1 MRTTRTV
8 EGGRS
13 MNAATTDDS
22 EPDAET
28 LQPPQ
33 PPARVEPEEAERK
46 VPLAE
51 QRQQELQQQAE
62 QYVRTVVDAEP
73 ESDAFKEAVQSAH
86 QMGNDYI
93 REAANVSNRLLD
105 QPVKA
110 MNQGALSG
118 ESDVSKSLIE
128 LRNTVEE
135 LDPSRRGDLFQPKK
149 LLGFIPW
156 GNKLNDYFQ
165 EYQSAQTHID
175 AIIQSLYQGRDEL
188 QRDNASIEE
197 EKANLWAVMQKLEE
211 YIYLGKQI
219 DAALEARIAEIE
231 QQNEQKARAVR
242 EELLF
247 YTRQKVQDLQSQL
260 AVSVQGYMALDMIR
274 KNNLEL
280 IKGVNRATSVTISA
294 LRTATIVA
302 QALTNQRLVLEQIQA
317 LNETTGDV
325 IQGTSELMREQS
337 AQIHEQAASSTIELE
352 KLKSAFSNIYGALDD
367 MSDYKTRALDS
378 MKQTVDTL
386 EGEIGK
392 ARERV
397 DRVQQQTAREAV
409 TEGDGTPSSSLQI

>member
-1 MRTTRTV
+1 
-8 EGGRS
+8 
-13 MNAATTDDS
+13 MNQEAATTETVQDD
-22 EPDAET
+22 A
-28 LQPPQ
+28 LQPPA
-33 PPARVEPEEAERK
+33 PPKKVEPEEAERK
-46 VPLAE
+46 VPLDQTR
-51 QRQQELQQQAE
+51 QRELGDQAQQFVA
-62 QYVRTVVDAEP
+62 TVIDADP
-73 ESDAFKEAVQSAH
+73 ESEEFKGAVQSAH

-105 QPVKA
+105 KPVKA
-110 MNQGALSG
+110 MDQGALSG
-118 ESDVSKSLIE
+118 NSGVSKSLIE
-128 LRNTVEE
+128 LRSTVEE
-135 LDPSRRGDLFQPKK
+135 LDPSSRGNLFEPKK

-156 GNKLNDYFQ
+156 GNRLKDYFR
-165 EYQSAQTHID
+165 EYQSAQSHID

-197 EKANLWAVMQKLEE
+197 EKRHLWGVMQKLEE

-219 DAALEARIAEIE
+219 DAELEKRIGEIE

-242 EELLF
+242 EEMLF

-260 AVSVQGYMALDMIR
+260 AVAVQGYMALDMIR

-280 IKGVNRATSVTISA
+280 VKGVERATSVTISA

-325 IQGTSELMREQS
+325 IQGTSELMKNQS
-337 AQIHEQAASSTIELE
+337 AQIHEQAASSTIEME
-352 KLKSAFSNIYGALDD
+352 KLQSAFQNIYAAMDE
-367 MSDYKTRALDS
+367 MSDYKTKALDG

-392 ARERV
+392 ARERL
-397 DRVQQQTAREAV
+397 DRVQQEEAREAIAE
-409 TEGDGTPSSSLQI
+409 TGGQSGAGALQL

>member
-1 MRTTRTV
+1 
-8 EGGRS
+8 
-13 MNAATTDDS
+13 MNAETSA
-22 EPDAET
+22 AESDT
-28 LQPPQ
+28 AAEAPLQPPA
-33 PPARVEPEEAERK
+33 PPERVEPEEAERK
-46 VPLAE
+46 VPLDE
-51 QRQQELQQQAE
+51 GRQQELAQRAE
-62 QYVRTVVDAEP
+62 EFVTGVVEAEP
-73 ESDAFKEAVQSAH
+73 ESEEFKGAVQSAH

-93 REAANVSNRLLD
+93 REAANVSNRMLD
-105 QPVKA
+105 KPVKA
-110 MNQGALSG
+110 MDQGALSG
-118 ESDVSKSLIE
+118 DSDVSKSLLE

-135 LDPSRRGDLFQPKK
+135 LDPSKRGDLFQPKK

-156 GNKLNDYFQ
+156 GNKLRDYFR
-165 EYQSAQTHID
+165 EYQSAQSHID

-197 EKANLWAVMQKLEE
+197 EKRHLWEVMQKLEE

-219 DAALEARIAEIE
+219 DAALEKRVGEIE
-231 QQNEQKARAVR
+231 QQNEQKAKAVR

-260 AVSVQGYMALDMIR
+260 AVAVQGYMALDMIR

-280 IKGVNRATSVTISA
+280 IKGVERATSVTISA

-325 IQGTSELMREQS
+325 IQGTSELMKEQS
-337 AQIHEQAASSTIELE
+337 AQIHEQAASSTIEIE
-352 KLKSAFSNIYGALDD
+352 KLQSAFSNIYAAMDE

-378 MKQTVDTL
+378 MKQSVDTL

-392 ARERV
+392 ARERL
-397 DRVQQQTAREAV
+397 DRVQQEEAREAV
-409 TEGDGTPSSSLQI
+409 GTGGSAGSRLDI

>member
-1 MRTTRTV
+1 
-8 EGGRS
+8 
-13 MNAATTDDS
+13 MNQEAAMTETAQDD
-22 EPDAET
+22 A
-28 LQPPQ
+28 LQPPA
-33 PPARVEPEEAERK
+33 PPEKVKPEEAERK
-46 VPLAE
+46 VPLDETRRRELGDQA
-51 QRQQELQQQAE
+51 QQF
-62 QYVRTVVDAEP
+62 VTTVIDAEP
-73 ESDAFKEAVQSAH
+73 ESEEFKGAVQSAH

-105 QPVKA
+105 KPVKA
-110 MNQGALSG
+110 MDQGALSG
-118 ESDVSKSLIE
+118 NSGVSKSLIE
-128 LRNTVEE
+128 LRSTVEE
-135 LDPSRRGDLFQPKK
+135 LDPSSRGNLFEPKK

-156 GNKLNDYFQ
+156 GNRLKDYFR
-165 EYQSAQTHID
+165 EYQSAQSHID

-197 EKANLWAVMQKLEE
+197 EKHHLWGVMQKLEE

-219 DAALEARIAEIE
+219 DAELEKRIGEIE

-242 EELLF
+242 EEMLF

-260 AVSVQGYMALDMIR
+260 AVAVQGYMALDMIR

-280 IKGVNRATSVTISA
+280 VKGVERATSVTISA

-325 IQGTSELMREQS
+325 IQGTSELMKNQS
-337 AQIHEQAASSTIELE
+337 AQIHEQAASSTIEME
-352 KLKSAFSNIYGALDD
+352 KLQSAFQNIYAAMDE
-367 MSDYKTRALDS
+367 MSDYKTKALDG

-392 ARERV
+392 ARERL
-397 DRVQQQTAREAV
+397 DRVQQEEAREAIAE
-409 TEGDGTPSSSLQI
+409 TGEQSGADALQL

>member
-1 MRTTRTV
+1 
-8 EGGRS
+8 
-13 MNAATTDDS
+13 MNAATTDES

-33 PPARVEPEEAERK
+33 PPAQVEPEDAERK

-51 QRQQELQQQAE
+51 ERQQELQQQAE
-62 QYVRTVVDAEP
+62 QYVSTVVDAEP

-156 GNKLNDYFQ
+156 GNKLKDYFQ
-165 EYQSAQTHID
+165 EYQSAQSHID

-325 IQGTSELMREQS
+325 IQGTSELMKEQS
-337 AQIHEQAASSTIELE
+337 AQIHEQAASSTIELD

-397 DRVQQQTAREAV
+397 DRVQQETAREAV
-409 TEGDGTPSSSLQI
+409 SEGDSNPSSSLQV